1 MKPSRQ
7 RRTDRTSVNGS
18 AARTVRQWIAVHWA
32 SADGGTRVVK
42 AVACA
47 SDGAPFDGP
56 VGATVDGGCDGDDRA
71 APVGA
76 AMAGDETGGRDG
88 VTPQPASAMTLST
101 AASRRRVLIGA
112 PDRLRD
118 GGG

>member
-1 MKPSRQ
+1 
-7 RRTDRTSVNGS
+7 
-18 AARTVRQWIAVHWA
+18 
-32 SADGGTRVVK
+32 VK

-47 SDGAPFDGP
+47 PDGAPFDGLA
-56 VGATVDGGCDGDDRA
+56 GAAADEGCDADDGA

-76 AMAGDETGGRDG
+76 AMAGDETGGRVG

-101 AASRRRVLIGA
+101 TASRRRVLIGA